1 MEARWNNWVISP
13 RLHGFFQFILFERY
27 ENTNVRREILKKSWE
42 KSRFHPRPQVL
53 PMNGEDLVPTST
65 ARDDWFM
72 PVFPNIPAEIRRSGD
87 FRGVY

>member
-42 KSRFHPRPQVL
+42 KSRFLLRPQIL
-53 PMNGEDLVPTST
+53 PVNGEDLVPTST
-65 ARDDWFM
+65 AQDDWFL
-72 PVFPNIPAEIRRSGD
+72 PVFPNIPAEI
-87 FRGVY
+87 